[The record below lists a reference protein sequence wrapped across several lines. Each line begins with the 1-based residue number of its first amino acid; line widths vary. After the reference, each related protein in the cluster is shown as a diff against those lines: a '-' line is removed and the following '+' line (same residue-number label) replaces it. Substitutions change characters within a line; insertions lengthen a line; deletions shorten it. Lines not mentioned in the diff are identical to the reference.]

1 MRAKLG
7 VDFAVQTC
15 EHSANHINDI
25 TDTRY
30 QAHKHLHTLQN
41 VAFPYGVRLAH
52 FVLPYGVRL
61 VRFVLPYGV
70 RLVRLVLPYGMRLVR
85 FVLLCGMR
93 LVLW

>member
-7 VDFAVQTC
+7 LDFAVQTC
-15 EHSANHINDI
+15 EHSTNHITDI

-30 QAHKHLHTLQN
+30 QTHKHLHTLQSI
-41 VAFPYGVRLAH
+41 AFPYGVRLAL

-61 VRFVLPYGV
+61 VRFVS
-70 RLVRLVLPYGMRLVR
+70 
-85 FVLLCGMR
+85 LCGMR